1 MVSTEISRQ
10 RLSGANRP
18 TRAPEERLAIR
29 LRLRNRTWR
38 RFEALAPRSP
48 VRRRLIARAVE
59 RGVSAYNRRDWPAF
73 GLAFHPRAS
82 FHPPAALVESGTA
95 DLIDAGERIVL
106 LGEIVGEGAH
116 SGVPIGAGGPGC
128 GSTRREDRVPVGI
141 RRPRRGAR
149 GRGCD
154 RMSGAL

>member
-116 SGVPIGAGGPGC
+116 SGVPIGG
-128 GSTRREDRVPVGI
+128 RRAWVWQHEKGRIESQWEYDGHAEALAAVGVT
-141 RRPRRGAR
+141 G
-149 GRGCD
+149 
-154 RMSGAL
+154 